1 MPTEALA
8 LTRLSVG
15 DRAFVTGLAGDY
27 AAPLAHLVAVGVV
40 PGTELTLLQRYPAFV
55 FRIGNTEFAL
65 DEGLARRIR
74 VGKSR

>member
-1 MPTEALA
+1 MPAEAVTLTGLA
-8 LTRLSVG
+8 LG
-15 DRAFVTGLAGDY
+15 DHASVTGLAGEYD
-27 AAPLAHLVAVGVV
+27 AAMAHLVAVGVV
-40 PGTELTLLQRYPAFV
+40 PGTELTLIQRYPAFV